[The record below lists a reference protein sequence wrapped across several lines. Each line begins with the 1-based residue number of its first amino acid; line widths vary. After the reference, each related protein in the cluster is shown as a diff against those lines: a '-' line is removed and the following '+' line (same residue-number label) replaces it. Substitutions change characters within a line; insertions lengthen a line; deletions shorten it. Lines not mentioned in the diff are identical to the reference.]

1 MKMYIDGRVLPGVC
15 NSVDFGKRDVKQVQT
30 TVGAVREMVG
40 VSTPVFSTKT
50 ATFVQIIHGQRS
62 EMIRQ
67 NYDRI
72 LKIAGGERTHLF
84 HFDELRHSFRGVM
97 KKYSIIESVPDRMT
111 KVVITAEGQEV
122 LGAGP
127 IYLEFE
133 QGEDLRNITIRN
145 SGTYWS
151 PAVMDMRITAQ
162 LDFTLKGL
170 LRDPWSMKEA
180 DLIGKRRPG
189 VENVSFDCIMDGETG
204 LIRLMNPINRYEEV
218 NDAKIRNTDPDWN
231 NPNLYYRNHKEK
243 ILQRREDN
251 KAAISPFVPDDVNL
265 RFNGVPILA
274 PGVTTFPTYSYLL
287 SVKVFKISWYPVFL

>member
-1 MKMYIDGRVLPGVC
+1 MKMYIDGYPLPGVC

-67 NYDRI
+67 DYDRI
-72 LKIAGGERTHLF
+72 LKIAGRQRTHLF
-84 HFDELRHSFRGVM
+84 LFDELRHSFRGVM

-122 LGAGP
+122 LGADAF
-127 IYLEFE
+127 YMEFE
-133 QGEDLRNITIRN
+133 QGEDLKNITVRN

-151 PAVMDMRITAQ
+151 PAVIDMRITASA
-162 LDFTLKGL
+162 DFALKGL

-189 VENVSFDCIMDGETG
+189 AETVSFDCIMDGETG
-204 LIRLMNPINRYEEV
+204 LIRLMNPITRYETV

-231 NPNLYYRNHKEK
+231 NPTKYYLNHKEA

-251 KAAISPFVPDDVNL
+251 IAAISPFAPDSINL

-274 PGVTTFPTYSYLL
+274 PGTTTFPSYSYALT
-287 SVKVFKISWYPVFL
+287 VKVFKISWYPVFL